1 MANDILLQEGH
12 PVDEN
17 LRPLKIGGKSSS
29 LELSQYENGSG
40 ARITGD
46 LEVTG
51 NIKGN
56 VKDVVL
62 DLTTINSTNLTIDD
76 AGDITL
82 SAAGGDIIMD
92 DGAGNNIFTFNT
104 ATPEFR
110 IIDDADNPDDYCSI
124 AVGAGGLTTISTN
137 DDTGV
142 IADLIFEVDGEINF
156 NVKEP
161 FVRFKDE
168 TTEIGFVKALSG
180 EAFGFHGSLGNSNG
194 VLIRAQNGDINLE
207 SADDVIMDANSGIFQ
222 FQLNGDTDDLCT
234 LTVASNGATTI
245 ATADSDGTVGDL
257 TLDADGGL
265 KLDAASIADG
275 YGVQFLLNGTK
286 VGDIT
291 GHHSATNFLLYENIG
306 ASTDDYFSIAT
317 YANGATTFK
326 TVDAAGA
333 DGYLQFS
340 IDGHVIFDACSVG
353 FNKIAETFSD
363 DSVIGSGG
371 THDTHIDFRTNNKI
385 SLAVTGNITNLNL
398 IFPAVSGNFLLLLTY
413 DGDHTI
419 TNYKVYEADE
429 SAADGDADVFW
440 SGGTKPDNTASGID
454 ILSFFYDA
462 TDGSDKCYGVAS
474 LAFAT
479 P

>member
-1 MANDILLQEGH
+1 LANDILLQEGH

-17 LRPLKIGGKSSS
+17 LRPIKIGGEPSS

-62 DLTTINSTNLTIDD
+62 DLTTINSTDLTIDD

-124 AVGAGGLTTISTN
+124 AVAGYGVTTVTTN
-137 DDTGV
+137 DDAGV
-142 IADLIFEVDGEINF
+142 KADLIFEVDGEINF

-161 FVRFKDE
+161 SVRFKDE

-234 LTVASNGATTI
+234 LTVAGSGATTL
-245 ATADSDGTVGDL
+245 ATADSDGTVGHIV
-257 TLDADGGL
+257 LDADGSIVLDSHVGTFVAKNAGTEFSVRNSAYAGMIL
-265 KLDAASIADG
+265 GYTTVGIDAA
-275 YGVQFLLNGTK
+275 
-286 VGDIT
+286 
-291 GHHSATNFLLYENIG
+291 
-306 ASTDDYFSIAT
+306 DD
-317 YANGATTFK
+317 
-326 TVDAAGA
+326 
-333 DGYLQFS
+333 
-340 IDGHVIFDACSVG
+340 
-353 FNKIAETFSD
+353 
-363 DSVIGSGG
+363 
-371 THDTHIDFRTNNKI
+371 
-385 SLAVTGNITNLNL
+385 
-398 IFPAVSGNFLLLLTY
+398 
-413 DGDHTI
+413 
-419 TNYKVYEADE
+419 
-429 SAADGDADVFW
+429 
-440 SGGTKPDNTASGID
+440 
-454 ILSFFYDA
+454 
-462 TDGSDKCYGVAS
+462 
-474 LAFAT
+474 
-479 P
+479 

>member
-17 LRPLKIGGKSSS
+17 LRPIKIGGEPSS

-62 DLTTINSTNLTIDD
+62 DLTTINSTDLTIDD

-124 AVGAGGLTTISTN
+124 AVAGYGVTTVTTN
-137 DDTGV
+137 DDAGV
-142 IADLIFEVDGEINF
+142 KADLIFEVDGEINF

-161 FVRFKDE
+161 SVRFKDE

-234 LTVASNGATTI
+234 LTVAGSGATTL
-245 ATADSDGTVGDL
+245 ATADSDGTVGHIV
-257 TLDADGGL
+257 LDADGSIVLDSHVGTFVAKNAGTEFSVRNSAYAGMIL
-265 KLDAASIADG
+265 GYTTVGIDAADDQYNVTASFAVTDAAHKVKFVAPPSGVVEISVSV
-275 YGVQFLLNGTK
+275 YGDFNRRALSFGLSDNATYNTLDVTHEHTVAGPPSSL
-286 VGDIT
+286 GDRMINHSWVIT
-291 GHHSATNFLLYENIG
+291 GLTPGTAYEYWLG
-306 ASTDDYFSIAT
+306 AKS
-317 YANGATTFK
+317 
-326 TVDAAGA
+326 
-333 DGYLQFS
+333 
-340 IDGHVIFDACSVG
+340 
-353 FNKIAETFSD
+353 
-363 DSVIGSGG
+363 
-371 THDTHIDFRTNNKI
+371 THI
-385 SLAVTGNITNLNL
+385 LANVLRWGGDVTGEYAPFIMKATALPTAL
-398 IFPAVSGNFLLLLTY
+398 AEFAV
-413 DGDHTI
+413 
-419 TNYKVYEADE
+419 
-429 SAADGDADVFW
+429 
-440 SGGTKPDNTASGID
+440 
-454 ILSFFYDA
+454 
-462 TDGSDKCYGVAS
+462 YG
-474 LAFAT
+474 
-479 P
+479 